1 MPAPRR
7 RPAAL
12 AALAASAALTLSLAA
27 CATPGPAA
35 HPPAVG
41 APAPSALAPPL
52 PRQPQALVLRHA
64 TVLPA
69 SGPAI
74 LDGAVVLEGGR
85 ITAVGPSA
93 LVATP
98 PGAREL
104 DLTGRFVSPG
114 LIDSHTHLGVYGQP
128 ASFASA
134 DGNEMTSPIT
144 AEAQAEHAFWPQD
157 AGLGRALAGGV
168 TAALVLPGS
177 ANLVGGRGL
186 AVKLRPGRSAA
197 EARFPGAPASIKMA
211 CGENPRRVYGEGR
224 KAAPQTRMGN
234 ASVFRQAFLDAQAY
248 QAGQAEWEAKAAK
261 GGSPGPRPR
270 RDLKL
275 ETLAAVLRGE
285 VLVQIHCYRADEL
298 VTMLA
303 VADELGFTVRA
314 FHHALEA
321 YKVRDLLAARGV
333 AVATH
338 ADWWG
343 YKLEA
348 WDGIPENAGLV
359 TRAGGRATIQ
369 SDSPVVGQ
377 WLGQEAAKAM
387 WAARAAGVPVTDE
400 EALRWITLDAA
411 WVMGV
416 ERQAGSLEPGKM
428 ADVVVWSGHPFSVY
442 SRAEQV
448 YVDGLL
454 TYDARA
460 GISPSDFE
468 LREPLGAPPWAQP
481 LAGRPQGAPSPAA
494 PCDGAATPCPAALP
508 VTADRCVAITGAQVV
523 GGAGPAAVATV
534 VLEGGKITQV
544 APGLDA
550 PAGCRPVD
558 GRGLVLSPGLLDA
571 YSSLGIEEVSSEEG
585 AHDLGPEDR
594 PGAAGAD
601 PVQAA
606 LRAADSVNPASSLLP
621 VARLGGLTGA
631 VAAPSGGLVS
641 GQGAFLTTD
650 GQVRVGSVALFATLG
665 GPGGQA
671 LHSTRG
677 AALQRL
683 RELLDDAR
691 TYAARRADFDQGR
704 LRRVSASRLDLEAL
718 QPVLAGQLPL
728 VVEADRAADLRGALA
743 LAREWKLK
751 LVILGATE
759 GWQLAGELAS
769 ARVPVLVDPQRSLP
783 ASFDQLGARPDNA
796 AILAAAG
803 VPVLIAPRDMA
814 GAPHHAR
821 TLRQVAGLAVAHGLP
836 WDAALA
842 GVTCRVA
849 EAYGLPGGKVAAGGP
864 ADLVLWSGDPLEL
877 SSRPL
882 AVWIGGRQA
891 PLGSRQQ
898 ALLERYRVL
907 GAEAPGATEP
917 ATRR

>member
-1 MPAPRR
+1 MPTPCR

-12 AALAASAALTLSLAA
+12 AALLTASALAA

-35 HPPAVG
+35 RPAAAPTPPPLASPPPA
-41 APAPSALAPPL
+41 
-52 PRQPQALVLRHA
+52 QPQALVLRHA

-74 LDGAVVLEGGR
+74 PDGAVVLVGGR
-85 ITAVGPSA
+85 IAAVGPSA

-98 PGAREL
+98 AGAREL

-134 DGNEMTSPIT
+134 DGNEMTSPVT
-144 AEAQAEHAFWPQD
+144 AEAEAEHAFWPQD

-168 TAALVLPGS
+168 TSALVLPGS

-234 ASVFRQAFLDAQAY
+234 VSIFRQAFLDAQAY
-248 QAGQAEWEAKAAK
+248 QAAQEEWQAKAGK
-261 GGSPGPRPR
+261 GGASAGPRPR

-298 VTMLA
+298 VTMLE
-303 VADELGFTVRA
+303 VADELGFKVRA

-333 AVATH
+333 GVATH

-348 WDGIPENAGLV
+348 WDGIPENAGLI

-369 SDSPVVGQ
+369 SDSAVVGQ

-387 WAARAAGVPVTDE
+387 WAARAAGVPVSDE

-442 SRAEQV
+442 ARAEQV

-454 TYDARA
+454 SYDARA
-460 GISPSDFE
+460 GVSPSDFE
-468 LREPLGAPPWAQP
+468 LREPLGAPPWALP
-481 LAGRPQGAPSPAA
+481 LAGPPAGAPAPAA
-494 PCDGAATPCPAALP
+494 ACDGAATPCPAALP

-523 GGAGPAAVATV
+523 GGAGPSAAATV
-534 VLEGGKITQV
+534 VLEGERITRV
-544 APGLDA
+544 APGLAA

-558 GRGLVLSPGLLDA
+558 GRGLVLAPGLLDA
-571 YSSLGIEEVSSEEG
+571 FSSLGIEEVSSEEG
-585 AHDLGPEDR
+585 AHDRGPDQAEG
-594 PGAAGAD
+594 PGGPD
-601 PVQAA
+601 PVRAA
-606 LRAADSVNPASSLLP
+606 LRAADSVNPASALLP
-621 VARLGGLTGA
+621 VALLGGLTGA

-641 GQGAFLTTD
+641 GQGAFVTTD
-650 GQVRVGSVALFATLG
+650 GRVRVGSVALFASLG

-671 LHSTRG
+671 IHSTRG

-691 TYAARRADFDQGR
+691 TYAARRADFDQAR

-728 VVEADRAADLRGALA
+728 VVEADRAADLRAALA
-743 LAREWKLK
+743 LGREWKLR
-751 LVILGATE
+751 LVLLGATE
-759 GWQLAGELAS
+759 GWQLARELAA

-796 AILAAAG
+796 ALLAAAG
-803 VPVLIAPRDMA
+803 VPVLITPRDMA
-814 GAPHHAR
+814 GEPHHAR
-821 TLRQVAGLAVAHGLP
+821 NLRQVAGLAVAHGLP
-836 WDAALA
+836 WEAALA
-842 GVTCRVA
+842 GVTSRVA
-849 EAYGLPGGKVAAGGP
+849 ETFGLPGGRVAEGAP
-864 ADLVLWSGDPLEL
+864 ADLVLWTGDPLEL

-882 AVWIGGRQA
+882 AAWIGGRQA
-891 PLGSRQQ
+891 PLASRQQ
-898 ALLERYRVL
+898 ALLERYRTL
-907 GAEAPGATEP
+907 GPQAPAAVEP
-917 ATRR
+917 ASRR